1 MQWNSTAN
9 GQQSTVSMIQPSRL
23 AQRRRSTAKILT
35 LVLFFLLTPLS
46 VSAADKAREQVV
58 KIVAQI
64 QRADYEGDRAEL
76 KRLFA
81 ALAPFAEKKQLASRV
96 RYWRGFAL
104 WRRAINGSNDHVAAQ
119 ELEEDLNQALYE
131 FDVSAKLDQDFVEAK
146 IATLSCLG
154 YLAFLHRTEQAQLQT
169 YVARLLPLLKDLQAT
184 APDNPRLC
192 WVLGPMYWNRPETG
206 GPAKAIASYK
216 QGLDAI
222 RIRKTDTASDP
233 LNPSWGEPE
242 LLMSL
247 AWASLN
253 GSTPDPAAA
262 EQYAHSA
269 LALVPYWHYVRDVLV
284 PQIQKVREAHN

>member
-1 MQWNSTAN
+1 MQWNSTAI
-9 GQQSTVSMIQPSRL
+9 GQQSTVSMIQPPRL

-35 LVLFFLLTPLS
+35 LLLFSFLTPLS

-64 QRADYEGDRAEL
+64 QRADYEGDRAAL

-154 YLAFLHRTEQAQLQT
+154 YLAFLHRTEQARLQT
-169 YVARLLPLLKDLQAT
+169 YVASLLPLLKDLQAT

-222 RIRKTDTASDP
+222 RIRKTVTASDP

-253 GSTPDPAAA
+253 GPAPDPAAA
-262 EQYAHSA
+262 EQYADSA
-269 LALVPYWHYVRDVLV
+269 LALVPYWHYLRDVLV

>member
-1 MQWNSTAN
+1 
-9 GQQSTVSMIQPSRL
+9 
-23 AQRRRSTAKILT
+23 
-35 LVLFFLLTPLS
+35 
-46 VSAADKAREQVV
+46 VV

-81 ALAPFAEKKQLASRV
+81 ALTSFAEKKQLASRV

-169 YVARLLPLLKDLQAT
+169 YVASLLPLLKDLQAT

-222 RIRKTDTASDP
+222 RISKTATASDP

-253 GSTPDPAAA
+253 GPAPDPAAA
-262 EQYAHSA
+262 EQYADSA
-269 LALVPYWHYVRDVLV
+269 LALVPYWHYLRDVLV
-284 PQIQKVREAHN
+284 PQIQQVREAHN

>member
-1 MQWNSTAN
+1 MQWNSRAN

-35 LVLFFLLTPLS
+35 LVLFSFLTPLS

-81 ALAPFAEKKQLASRV
+81 ALTPFEEKKQLASRV

-154 YLAFLHRTEQAQLQT
+154 YLAFLHRTEQARLQT
-169 YVARLLPLLKDLQAT
+169 YVASLLPLLKDLQAT

-222 RIRKTDTASDP
+222 RISKTATASDP

-253 GSTPDPAAA
+253 GSAPDPAAA
-262 EQYAHSA
+262 EQYADSA
-269 LALVPYWHYVRDVLV
+269 LALVPYWHYLRDVLV